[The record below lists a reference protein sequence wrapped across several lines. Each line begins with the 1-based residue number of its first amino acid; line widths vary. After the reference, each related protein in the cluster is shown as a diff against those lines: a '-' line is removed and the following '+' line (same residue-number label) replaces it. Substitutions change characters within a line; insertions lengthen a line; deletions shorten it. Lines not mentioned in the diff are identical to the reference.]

1 MAHAPPSSFCAA
13 PPSQLHF
20 AFTAYAVL
28 SYLYVRPSLEHA
40 LVRDQQATAV
50 SLHLPPLARTLS
62 ASLLPQ
68 RAPPKPAPSR
78 KRKEVAS
85 AAPPELS
92 SASGGGKGK
101 ARKQRIVPAESDE
114 SDVDGGSA
122 GDDDA
127 EEDDDVFEVAKPAR
141 GRGTSSR
148 QGGSSSDGR
157 AGGAGAHA
165 GGTSSLNA
173 GMKSGAEV
181 VVLE

>member
-1 MAHAPPSSFCAA
+1 MAHAPPPSFFAA

-78 KRKEVAS
+78 KRKEVPS

-92 SASGGGKGK
+92 SASGGKGK

-157 AGGAGAHA
+157 GGGAGAHA
-165 GGTSSLNA
+165 GTSNLNA